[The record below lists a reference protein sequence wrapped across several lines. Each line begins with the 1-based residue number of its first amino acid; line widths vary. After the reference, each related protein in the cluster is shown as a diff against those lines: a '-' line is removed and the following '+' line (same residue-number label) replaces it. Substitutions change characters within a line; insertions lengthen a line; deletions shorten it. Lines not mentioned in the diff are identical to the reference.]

1 MVNGGVVT
9 SITQDADG
17 NNVVRFKGADN
28 VEHSVTVATKD
39 DVTTAPILGT
49 KEEGGVLYW
58 TTTAAGKTDFLK
70 DTDGSKIP
78 VAGRTPEVAVDKDGY
93 WTVNGRRLTDAAG
106 SPLKAEGK
114 EKSLITASRATPTAM
129 PSSRWATAR
138 RYRAPVFDAFNIVFK
153 VGDTVLG
160 DEYVVEDASLP
171 LTIDYEIT
179 GEKAGETIL
188 KIMRTEKLTAAADTA
203 AGTVAVTFGSG
214 FEEGSFTVM
223 LCDTEENVLI
233 RVVRLAAKSAKP
245 EYYGIK
251 TAEDLRK
258 FAEAVNSG
266 RSYDRYRDES
276 GDVVLLNDVDMT
288 GTTEW
293 TPIGTAENPF
303 TGKFD
308 GKGYALKNISW
319 TADAAKSTAHGLFGV
334 LNRATVRNLT
344 VGAKGDKLTVTGTA
358 GAGTAI
364 AGVAAFATESVIE
377 SVTNNVSI
385 SFEAEDPSGVLVMLA
400 GIAGQMTG
408 TTIGGTSAAVKCAN
422 NGDITTG
429 PIANTANGATGMQV
443 GGICAYIK
451 SAENNLIGY
460 CTNNGRVNA
469 PSGRGGGLAGTF
481 EKGTIANSL
490 NNGLVEDDAAGQYA
504 GQTNQYGIKRMG
516 GLVGGSTTTGCVI
529 ENCNNLGNV
538 ITHLGCRTGG
548 FSGHNLG
555 TIRNCKNTGAIIGNV
570 TVDGANLHGPGWAC
584 GYNQSA
590 SLIKGCIGNGFV
602 GDYDTYKDARQRLPR
617 PCTPRPSATSSRTT
631 TPRRTPWT
639 GRCRPI
645 TTGS

>member
-1 MVNGGVVT
+1 MITTLLASVLLFAGGCSDNFDDSALWKGVDEIYNQLTDLEKQADELNSQVRLLASVVNGGVVT
-9 SITQDADG
+9 SITQDAEG

-114 EKSLITASRATPTAM
+114 EKSLITGVSRDANGNAVFTLGDGSTV
-129 PSSRWATAR
+129 S
-138 RYRAPVFDAFNIVFK
+138 APVFDAFNIVFK

-266 RSYDRYRDES
+266 RS
-276 GDVVLLNDVDMT
+276 
-288 GTTEW
+288 
-293 TPIGTAENPF
+293 
-303 TGKFD
+303 
-308 GKGYALKNISW
+308 
-319 TADAAKSTAHGLFGV
+319 
-334 LNRATVRNLT
+334 
-344 VGAKGDKLTVTGTA
+344 
-358 GAGTAI
+358 
-364 AGVAAFATESVIE
+364 
-377 SVTNNVSI
+377 
-385 SFEAEDPSGVLVMLA
+385 
-400 GIAGQMTG
+400 
-408 TTIGGTSAAVKCAN
+408 
-422 NGDITTG
+422 
-429 PIANTANGATGMQV
+429 
-443 GGICAYIK
+443 
-451 SAENNLIGY
+451 
-460 CTNNGRVNA
+460 
-469 PSGRGGGLAGTF
+469 
-481 EKGTIANSL
+481 
-490 NNGLVEDDAAGQYA
+490 
-504 GQTNQYGIKRMG
+504 
-516 GLVGGSTTTGCVI
+516 
-529 ENCNNLGNV
+529 
-538 ITHLGCRTGG
+538 
-548 FSGHNLG
+548 
-555 TIRNCKNTGAIIGNV
+555 
-570 TVDGANLHGPGWAC
+570 
-584 GYNQSA
+584 
-590 SLIKGCIGNGFV
+590 
-602 GDYDTYKDARQRLPR
+602 
-617 PCTPRPSATSSRTT
+617 
-631 TPRRTPWT
+631 
-639 GRCRPI
+639 
-645 TTGS
+645 

>member
-1 MVNGGVVT
+1 MITTLLASVLLFAGGCSDNFDDSALWKGVDEIYNQLTELGKQADELNSQVRLLASVINGGVVT
-9 SITQDADG
+9 SITQDAEG
-17 NNVVRFKGADN
+17 NNVVRYKGADN

-58 TTTAAGKTDFLK
+58 TTTAGGKTDFLK
-70 DTDGSKIP
+70 DTDGAKIP
-78 VAGRTPEVAVDKDGY
+78 VAGRTPEVAVDKEGY

-114 EKSLITASRATPTAM
+114 ERSLITGISRDAAGN
-129 PSSRWATAR
+129 A
-138 RYRAPVFDAFNIVFK
+138 VF
-153 VGDTVLG
+153 TLG
-160 DEYVVEDASLP
+160 DGSTV
-171 LTIDYEIT
+171 
-179 GEKAGETIL
+179 
-188 KIMRTEKLTAAADTA
+188 RTEKLAAAADTA
-203 AGTVAVTFGSG
+203 AGTIAVTFGDA
-214 FEEGSFTVM
+214 FEEGSFAVM

-233 RVVRLAAKSAKP
+233 RGGRLAAKSAKP

-276 GDVVLLNDVDMT
+276 GDVVLLSDVDMT

-308 GKGYALKNISW
+308 GKGYTIKNIGW

-334 LNRATVRNLT
+334 LNQATVRNLT
-344 VGAKGDKLTVTGTA
+344 VGAKGDKLTVRGTA
-358 GAGTAI
+358 GAGTAV

-377 SVTNNVSI
+377 NVTNNVSI
-385 SFEAEDPSGVLVMLA
+385 SFEAEDPAGVLVMLA

-408 TTIGGTSAAVKCAN
+408 TTIGGTSAAAACVN

-429 PIANTANGATGMQV
+429 PIANTANGGTGMQV

-481 EKGTIANSL
+481 EKGTIANSQ

-504 GQTNQYGIKRMG
+504 GQKDQYGIKRMG
-516 GLVGGSTTTGCVI
+516 GLVGGSTTTGCII
-529 ENCNNLGNV
+529 ENCTNAGNAWDAAREV
-538 ITHLGCRTGG
+538 SRV
-548 FSGHNLG
+548 
-555 TIRNCKNTGAIIGNV
+555 TI
-570 TVDGANLHGPGWAC
+570 
-584 GYNQSA
+584 SA
-590 SLIKGCIGNGFV
+590 
-602 GDYDTYKDARQRLPR
+602 R
-617 PCTPRPSATSSRTT
+617 SATA
-631 TPRRTPWT
+631 RTPGPLSAT
-639 GRCRPI
+639 
-645 TTGS
+645 